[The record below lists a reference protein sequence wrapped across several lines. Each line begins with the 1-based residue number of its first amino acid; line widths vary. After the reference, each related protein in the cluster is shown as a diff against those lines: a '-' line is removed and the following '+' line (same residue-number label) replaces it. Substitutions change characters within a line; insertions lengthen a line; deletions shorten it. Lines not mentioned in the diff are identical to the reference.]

1 MRRSCLFFVFCP
13 TTFARFLTCWL
24 PFILSHSFTFFQS
37 VKLWFFCECAFSTL
51 PTLEI
56 VAKKSA
62 AADAIIIITNYHLH
76 SLIFFTSSFHSSLFC
91 ARLSLPVLTRKKAQ
105 PHTHTLSFLS
115 VYFSFFPFSTSTFS
129 SFCLFVHSNAIKSAR
144 LAAVVCCTALFF
156 PLSLSFSFLPRH
168 YRRLNLHV

>member
-1 MRRSCLFFVFCP
+1 MLRSCLFFVFCP

-91 ARLSLPVLTRKKAQ
+91 ARLSLPVLTRKKHN
-105 PHTHTLSFLS
+105 HTHTHSFLS

-129 SFCLFVHSNAIKSAR
+129 SFCLFVHSNAIKSA
-144 LAAVVCCTALFF
+144 
-156 PLSLSFSFLPRH
+156 
-168 YRRLNLHV
+168 